1 MHDIVIRDGL
11 CFVEGKFTQC
21 SIGVDGNEITHV
33 AKEVERGEIEID
45 ASGSIVMPGCFNAHT
60 HAAMTLMRGY
70 AEGLLLKEWL
80 ERIWELEARLDDEA
94 VYWGTMLA
102 CVEMLKS
109 GVTAFSDMYIH
120 MHAVAEAVGEVGM
133 RAVLGYGMADR
144 GDEERAKKELEIGI
158 DFAEKW
164 NGSFE
169 GRIITMLTPHAPY
182 TCSSEFLKKVAEV
195 AREKGLLKHIHLSET
210 LWEVKE
216 IKEKFGKRPV
226 ELLDSLNFLDS
237 NTVLA
242 HAVWLSDK
250 EMRILAERGVSVAH
264 CPTSNLKLSSGIAK
278 VAELIE
284 IGVNVSI
291 GTDGAA
297 SNNMLSVQSDARIG
311 ALLQNLRGK
320 SLNPVEW
327 LKMSTENGYKAY
339 KLNGGR
345 ISEGC
350 LADLVIFS
358 KTCRN
363 TPLHDPASILF
374 VENQVSHVIVDGVLV
389 MEDGVLVNIE
399 EEKVIEKAEDAARKL
414 LELIKMSQ
422 K

>member
-11 CFVEGKFTQC
+11 CFIEGKFIEC
-21 SIGVDGNEITHV
+21 SIGVDGSKITHV
-33 AKEVERGEIEID
+33 AKEVEGGEIEID
-45 ASGSIVMPGCFNAHT
+45 AYGCIVMPGCFNAHT

-70 AEGLLLKEWL
+70 AEGLPLREWL
-80 ERIWELEARLDDEA
+80 EKIWELEARLDDEA

-120 MHAVAEAVGEVGM
+120 MHAVAEAVGEAGM

-144 GDEERAKKELEIGI
+144 GDEERAKKELEIGV

-169 GRIITMLTPHAPY
+169 GRITTMLTPHAPY
-182 TCSSEFLKKVAEV
+182 TCSSEFLEKVGEIS
-195 AREKGLLKHIHLSET
+195 REKGLLKHIHLSET
-210 LWEVKE
+210 LWEIKE
-216 IKEKFGKRPV
+216 IKEKFGKRPA

-250 EMRILAERGVSVAH
+250 EMKILAERGVSVAH

-284 IGVNVSI
+284 MGVNVSI

-297 SNNMLSVQSDARIG
+297 SNNMLSVLSDARIG

-320 SLNPVEW
+320 SLNPVQW
-327 LKMSTENGYKAY
+327 LKMATENGYKAY
-339 KLNGGR
+339 KLNGGK
-345 ISEGC
+345 IAEGY
-350 LADLVIFS
+350 LADIAVFG

-363 TPLHDPASILF
+363 SPMHNPAAMLF
-374 VENQVSHVIVDGVLV
+374 VENQAIHVLVDGVLV
-389 MEDGVLVNIE
+389 MEDGILVNVE
-399 EEKVIEKAEDAARKL
+399 EDKVIEKAENAAQKL
-414 LELIKMSQ
+414 LEG
-422 K
+422 

>member
-11 CFVEGKFTQC
+11 CFIEGKFIEC
-21 SIGVDGNEITHV
+21 SIGVDGNKITHV
-33 AKEVERGEIEID
+33 AKEVEGGEIEID
-45 ASGSIVMPGCFNAHT
+45 AYGCIVMPGCFNAHT

-70 AEGLLLKEWL
+70 AEGLPLREWL
-80 ERIWELEARLDDEA
+80 EKIWELEARLDDEA

-120 MHAVAEAVGEVGM
+120 MHAVAEAVGETGM

-144 GDEERAKKELEIGI
+144 GDEERAKKELEIGV

-169 GRIITMLTPHAPY
+169 GRITTMLTPHAPY
-182 TCSSEFLKKVAEV
+182 TCSPEFLRKVAEIS
-195 AREKGLLKHIHLSET
+195 REKDLLKHIHLSET

-216 IKEKFGKRPV
+216 TKKKFGKRPV
-226 ELLDSLNFLDS
+226 EFLDSLSFLDS

-250 EMRILAERGVSVAH
+250 EMKILAERGASVAH

-284 IGVNVSI
+284 IGINVSI

-297 SNNMLSVQSDARIG
+297 SNNMLSVLSDARIG

-320 SLNPVEW
+320 SLNPVQW
-327 LKMSTENGYKAY
+327 LKMATENGYKAY

-345 ISEGC
+345 IAEGY
-350 LADLVIFS
+350 LADIAVFG

-363 TPLHDPASILF
+363 SPMHNPAAMLF
-374 VENQVSHVIVDGVLV
+374 VENQAIHVLVDGVLV
-389 MEDGVLVNIE
+389 MEDGILVNVE
-399 EEKVIEKAEDAARKL
+399 EDKVIEKAENAAQKL
-414 LELIKMSQ
+414 LEG
-422 K
+422 

>member
-11 CFVEGKFTQC
+11 CFVEGKFIEC
-21 SIGVDGNEITHV
+21 SIGVDGNKITHV

-45 ASGSIVMPGCFNAHT
+45 ASGCIVMPGCFNAHT

-70 AEGLLLKEWL
+70 AEGLPLKEWL
-80 ERIWELEARLDDEA
+80 EKIWELEARLDDEA

-120 MHAVAEAVGEVGM
+120 MDAVAEAVGEAGM

-144 GDEERAKKELEIGI
+144 GDEERANKELEIGV

-169 GRIITMLTPHAPY
+169 GRITTMLTPHAPY
-182 TCSSEFLKKVAEV
+182 TCSPEFLRKVAEIS
-195 AREKGLLKHIHLSET
+195 REKGILKHIHFSET

-216 IKEKFGKRPV
+216 IKKKFGKRPA

-242 HAVWLSDK
+242 HAVWLSDREIK
-250 EMRILAERGVSVAH
+250 ILAERGVSVAH

-284 IGVNVSI
+284 IGINVSI

-297 SNNMLSVQSDARIG
+297 SNNMLCVLSDARIG

-320 SLNPVEW
+320 SLNPVQW

-339 KLNGGR
+339 KLNGGK
-345 ISEGC
+345 IAEGY
-350 LADLVIFS
+350 LADLAVFS

-363 TPLHDPASILF
+363 SPMHNPAAMLF
-374 VENQVSHVIVDGVLV
+374 VENQAIHVLVDGVLV
-389 MEDGVLVNIE
+389 MEDGILVNVE
-399 EEKVIEKAEDAARKL
+399 EEKVIEKAEDSAQKL
-414 LELIKMSQ
+414 LEG
-422 K
+422 

>member
-1 MHDIVIRDGL
+1 MHDIVIREGL
-11 CFVEGKFTQC
+11 CFVEGKFIEC
-21 SIGVDGNEITHV
+21 SIGVDGNKITHV
-33 AKEVERGEIEID
+33 AKEVERGEIEVD
-45 ASGSIVMPGCFNAHT
+45 ASDCIVMPGCFNAHT

-70 AEGLLLKEWL
+70 AEGLPLKEWL
-80 ERIWELEARLDDEA
+80 RKIWELEARLDDEA

-144 GDEERAKKELEIGI
+144 GDEEKAKKELEIGI

-169 GRIITMLTPHAPY
+169 GRITTMLTPHAPY
-182 TCSSEFLKKVAEV
+182 TCSSEFLKKVAEI

-216 IKEKFGKRPV
+216 IKEKFGRRPV

-242 HAVWLSDK
+242 HAVWLSNR
-250 EMRILAERGVSVAH
+250 EMKILAERGVSVAH

-278 VAELIE
+278 VAELSE
-284 IGVNVSI
+284 MGVNVSI

-297 SNNMLSVQSDARIG
+297 SNNMLSVLSDARLG

-320 SLNPVEW
+320 TLSPVQW
-327 LKMSTENGYKAY
+327 LKMATENGYKAY
-339 KLNGGR
+339 KLNGGK
-345 ISEGC
+345 ISEGY
-350 LADLVIFS
+350 LADLAIFS

-363 TPLHDPASILF
+363 TPLHNPASMLF
-374 VENQVSHVIVDGVLV
+374 VENQAIHVIVDGVLV
-389 MEDGVLVNIE
+389 MEDGILVNIE
-399 EEKVIEKAEDAARKL
+399 EEKVIEKAEEAARKL
-414 LELIKMSQ
+414 LET
-422 K
+422 

>member
-11 CFVEGKFTQC
+11 CFIEGKFIEC
-21 SIGVDGNEITHV
+21 SIGVDGNKITHV
-33 AKEVERGEIEID
+33 AKEVEGGEIEID
-45 ASGSIVMPGCFNAHT
+45 AYGCIVMPGCFNVHT

-70 AEGLLLKEWL
+70 AEGLPLREWL
-80 ERIWELEARLDDEA
+80 EKIWELEARLDDEA

-120 MHAVAEAVGEVGM
+120 MHAVAEAVGETGM

-144 GDEERAKKELEIGI
+144 GDEERAKKELEIGV

-169 GRIITMLTPHAPY
+169 GRITTMLTPHAPY
-182 TCSSEFLKKVAEV
+182 TCSPEFLRKVAEIS
-195 AREKGLLKHIHLSET
+195 REKDLLKHIHLSET

-216 IKEKFGKRPV
+216 TKKKFGKRPV
-226 ELLDSLNFLDS
+226 EFLDSLSFLDS

-250 EMRILAERGVSVAH
+250 EMKILAERGASVAH

-284 IGVNVSI
+284 IGINVSI

-297 SNNMLSVQSDARIG
+297 SNNMLSVLSDARIG

-320 SLNPVEW
+320 SLNPVQW
-327 LKMSTENGYKAY
+327 LKMATENGYKAY

-345 ISEGC
+345 IAEGY
-350 LADLVIFS
+350 LADIAVFG

-363 TPLHDPASILF
+363 SPMHNPAAMLF
-374 VENQVSHVIVDGVLV
+374 VENQAIHVLVDGVLV
-389 MEDGVLVNIE
+389 MEDGILVNVE
-399 EEKVIEKAEDAARKL
+399 EDKVIEKAENAAQKL
-414 LELIKMSQ
+414 LEG
-422 K
+422 